1 MKPKSKAKL
10 TALCCLLAAIAL
22 LSGCVATP
30 DQTDNNS
37 TAGAGYSGDLPFE
50 ILQYTTVPPIAT
62 ATIGFAITTPE
73 LDDDVVDTSELP
85 FTTPEIDVPGLVT
98 VTPAPFGTA
107 TLVPSTP
114 PTMTPKPTATPLILK
129 LGSTGPAVRDLQTRL
144 RRLGYMRTVDGDFG
158 KGTENALKA
167 FQTRNRLRADGIA
180 GPSTLAKLNSP
191 GAVKAPVTPAPTKAP
206 PKATATPRVNANL
219 YLKNGDSGA
228 DVRRMQ
234 NRLIELGYLAG
245 KATGRFNAATESAV
259 IAFQKRNVSYYD
271 GIAGPMT
278 LSKLYSNSARRAAG
292 GAATIGTS
300 LSLGLKDSDAVRTM
314 QRYLKD
320 LRYYMGAIDGDFGP
334 STELAVRAFQTNN
347 RLTVDGKAGEATLN
361 LLYSRNAR
369 PAGSTPNATRPPAA
383 ARVTPIPR
391 YTPVVNYV
399 NVTPNPN
406 GTYVT
411 LEYGDS
417 GILVQNLQQ
426 ALKNQGYFTGN
437 VDGKYGLATLDAVTR
452 FQAAHGL
459 SQDGKAGPATQR
471 RLFEGNFPI
480 GS

>member
-10 TALCCLLAAIAL
+10 IALCCLMAAAAL
-22 LSGCVATP
+22 LSGCVTNP
-30 DQTDNNS
+30 DHTDNTS

-50 ILQYTTVPPIAT
+50 ILQYTTVPPTAT
-62 ATIGFAITTPE
+62 ATIGFSITTPE
-73 LDDDVVDTSELP
+73 PEADSSALPFQTSESD
-85 FTTPEIDVPGLVT
+85 IPGLVT
-98 VTPAPFGTA
+98 MPPAAVGTA
-107 TLVPSTP
+107 TLVPSAQ
-114 PTMTPKPTATPLILK
+114 PTMTPAPTATPLILK
-129 LGSTGPAVRDLQTRL
+129 LGSTGPAVRDLQTKL
-144 RRLGYMRTVDGDFG
+144 RNLGYMHTVDGDFG

-180 GPSTLAKLNSP
+180 GPGTFAKLNSA
-191 GAVKAPVTPAPTKAP
+191 GAVRAPVTPPPTKAP
-206 PKATATPRVNANL
+206 TRAPRATATPRINANL

-245 KATGRFNAATESAV
+245 KATGQFNAATESAV

-278 LSKLYSNSARRAAG
+278 LAKLYSSSARRAAG
-292 GAATIGTS
+292 GAVTIGTS

-320 LRYYMGAIDGDFGP
+320 LRYYTGAIDGDFGP

-361 LLYSRNAR
+361 LLYSGNAR
-369 PAGSTPNATRPPAA
+369 AAGSTPGATRAPSAP
-383 ARVTPIPR
+383 VTPMPR

-399 NVTPNPN
+399 NVTPNPD

-426 ALKNQGYFTGN
+426 ALKNQGYFTGA
-437 VDGKYGLATLDAVTR
+437 VDGKYGLATLEAVTK
-452 FQAAHGL
+452 FQTAHGL

-471 RLFEGNFPI
+471 KLFEGNFPI